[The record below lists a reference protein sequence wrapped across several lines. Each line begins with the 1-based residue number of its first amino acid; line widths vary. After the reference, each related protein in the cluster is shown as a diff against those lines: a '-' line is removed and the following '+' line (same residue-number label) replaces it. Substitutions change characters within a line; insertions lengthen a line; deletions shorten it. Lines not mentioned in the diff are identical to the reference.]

1 MSEPPYQPTLAQLR
15 AFAAVATHLH
25 FGSAA
30 TDLGISQP
38 TLSQGLAALE
48 TGLGVIQRSTRRAIL
63 TTIGR
68 RLLPHA
74 QRTLDAT
81 EEFVAMASGAT
92 GPPLLHPPDE
102 DRADASPSSR
112 SPRGR
117 RRRGPR

>member
-48 TGLGVIQRSTRRAIL
+48 TGLGVTLIQRTTRRAIL

-74 QRTLDAT
+74 QRTLDGT
-81 EEFVAMASGAT
+81 EEFVAMASGLASLPVPDCSAFPAT
-92 GPPLLHPPDE
+92 IE
-102 DRADASPSSR
+102 
-112 SPRGR
+112 
-117 RRRGPR
+117 